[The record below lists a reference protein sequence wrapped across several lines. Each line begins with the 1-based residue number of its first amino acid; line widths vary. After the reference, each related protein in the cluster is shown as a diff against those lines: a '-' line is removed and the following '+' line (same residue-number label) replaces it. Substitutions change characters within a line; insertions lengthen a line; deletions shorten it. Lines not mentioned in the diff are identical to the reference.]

1 MPKMKAELTLPA
13 VPVSFSAGVP
23 LSRTIRCTCISI
35 SDKSVNPNSLEKLE
49 MIPATQ
55 SCPRVEI
62 MWVEY
67 HLLIISLA
75 VIIKIFIDH
84 NISVMILRLLYSKYS
99 KGKHVRVKSI
109 WLKNCVF
116 HQFMDPTVFEMF
128 SFLFTSIEP
137 QWKRTGK
144 KDVWIQS
151 PRSSRTYWKYLARK
165 GRFAIACRKT
175 VL

>member
-62 MWVEY
+62 M
-67 HLLIISLA
+67 
-75 VIIKIFIDH
+75 
-84 NISVMILRLLYSKYS
+84 
-99 KGKHVRVKSI
+99 
-109 WLKNCVF
+109 
-116 HQFMDPTVFEMF
+116 
-128 SFLFTSIEP
+128 
-137 QWKRTGK
+137 
-144 KDVWIQS
+144 
-151 PRSSRTYWKYLARK
+151 
-165 GRFAIACRKT
+165 
-175 VL
+175 